1 MKKVIF
7 IMTTVCLAFFS
18 KMQAQDTTHT
28 LLKLS
33 RPSYLGLYIAPEYQY
48 GQLSGDFTSM
58 GGSSVMLLVNK
69 RFAIGGTMQR
79 SLDAQF
85 SPTNLS
91 PLKAQTTFGGLK
103 MEYTAKPNS
112 AVHVS
117 FPLVVG
123 MGIVRADSTLGYGRN
138 SDFGERNGRFNT
150 QANRFVVVQPGIQLE
165 GNLFRYAKIF
175 AGANYRVA
183 FQQEANNTKISSNA
197 LQGFSANVGLKLG
210 IFDYKV
216 RQKKD
221 KTS

>member
-1 MKKVIF
+1 
-7 IMTTVCLAFFS
+7 MTTVFIVFFS
-18 KMQAQDTTHT
+18 KIQAQDTTHT

-58 GGSSVMLLVNK
+58 GGSSVMLLINK
-69 RFAIGGTMQR
+69 RFAVGATMQH

-112 AVHVS
+112 ALHVS

-123 MGIVRADSTLGYGRN
+123 MGIVRADSITGYGRN
-138 SDFGERNGRFNT
+138 GDWGERGGRFNN
-150 QANRFVVVQPGIQLE
+150 QSNRFVVVQPGIQLE
-165 GNLFRYAKIF
+165 GNLFRCAKIF
-175 AGANYRVA
+175 AGANYRLA
-183 FQQEANNTKISSNA
+183 FQQEANNAKISSNA

-210 IFDYKV
+210 LFDYKI
-216 RQKKD
+216 RPKKE
-221 KTS
+221 KAS